1 MRAPDMSILR
11 KAAMTALCALALASC
26 NGSDVTEGEPPVGEP
41 IAHVAA
47 PAGKLWQDV
56 ASVTPEG
63 GVVIGNPDAEL
74 KLVEY
79 ASHTC
84 HVCAD
89 FSKNASEAM
98 NNYVN
103 TGVISYEIR
112 NLIRDPVDLTIAMIA
127 RCGDPSLFHPLADEA
142 WHNFDPLMAEIQSKA
157 PAISQAAEGD
167 QSKRFQA
174 IAQASGVL
182 DFFAQRGVSTE
193 QAMTCLA
200 DTAGAEALAERS
212 DEQSNELDI
221 TGTPTFFLN
230 GRRLNATAWS
240 AVEPILQNA
249 GARDK

>member
-1 MRAPDMSILR
+1 MSIIR
-11 KAAMTALCALALASC
+11 KAAMTALFALALASC
-26 NGSDVTEGEPPVGEP
+26 NGSEVTEGEPPVGEP
-41 IAHVAA
+41 IAHVA
-47 PAGKLWQDV
+47 PPEGRLWQDV

-63 GVVIGNPDAEL
+63 GVVIGNPDAKL

-89 FSKNASEAM
+89 FSKNGSEAM

-103 TGVISYEIR
+103 TGVISYELR

-127 RCGDPSLFHPLADEA
+127 HCGDPSLFHPLADEA
-142 WHNFDPLMAEIQSKA
+142 WRNFDPLMAEIQSRS
-157 PAISQAAEGD
+157 PAISKAMEGD
-167 QSKRFQA
+167 DDKRFQA

-182 DFFAQRGVSTE
+182 DFFAARGVSTE

-200 DTAGAEALAERS
+200 DSKGAEEMAKRS
-212 DEQSNELDI
+212 EEQGDDLDI

-230 GRRLNATAWS
+230 GERLNATAWR
-240 AVEPILQNA
+240 AIEPILQNA

>member
-1 MRAPDMSILR
+1 MSILR
-11 KAAMTALCALALASC
+11 KAAIAALFALALASC
-26 NGSDVTEGEPPVGEP
+26 NGSDVTEGEPPAGEP
-41 IAHVAA
+41 IAHVA
-47 PAGKLWQDV
+47 PPEGKLWQDV

-63 GVVIGNPDAEL
+63 GVVIGNPDAKL

-89 FSKNASEAM
+89 FSKNGSEAM

-112 NLIRDPVDLTIAMIA
+112 NLIRDPVDLTIAIIA
-127 RCGDPSLFHPLADEA
+127 NCGDPSLFHPLADEG
-142 WHNFDPLMAEIQSKA
+142 WHNFDPLMAQIQSRSA
-157 PAISQAAEGD
+157 AISKAVEGD
-167 QSKRFQA
+167 ESKRFQA
-174 IAQASGVL
+174 IAQSSGVL

-200 DTAGAEALAERS
+200 DTEGAKARMARSAEQG
-212 DEQSNELDI
+212 DDLEI

-230 GRRLNATAWS
+230 GQRLNATSWTAI
-240 AVEPILQNA
+240 EPILQNA